1 MNHPFFGDPRVRKP
15 LFLNMN
21 ICTYVYHSW
30 GLVGWWLHVENPTD
44 GDDWYFARGWNHPCS
59 LEKSFGNLFFFVGG
73 FFKWGIP
80 KAMGFNTK
88 MVYLGMNLGVHA
100 ILGNMQLCLKELDGW
115 MLGEGWGKLNAD
127 VRNGGLWNQVCP
139 RTRMMLM
146 VGFWMIVLGFA
157 VLKYHWLIL

>member
-1 MNHPFFGDPRVRKP
+1 MQFGKI
-15 LFLNMN
+15 F
-21 ICTYVYHSW
+21 W
-30 GLVGWWLHVENPTD
+30 ELV
-44 GDDWYFARGWNHPCS
+44 
-59 LEKSFGNLFFFVGG
+59 FFFVGG